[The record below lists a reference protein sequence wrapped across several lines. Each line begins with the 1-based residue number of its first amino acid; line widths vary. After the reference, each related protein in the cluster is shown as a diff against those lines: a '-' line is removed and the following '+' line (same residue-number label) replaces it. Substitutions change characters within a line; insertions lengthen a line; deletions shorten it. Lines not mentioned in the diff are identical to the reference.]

1 MNIFQRGLGCHDVVG
16 RRVHRQ
22 MQFAPDPALVM
33 AMLSDLPFALAK
45 HFQAGG
51 IDNQI
56 GHLAL
61 GWLAV
66 CHLHG
71 AGALAD
77 TAVVGGTQRHIHQ
90 LKQRVEQAL
99 CRPQGEVENAL
110 EHEKGTDGLVGVEGA
125 SSPPAMMFLMEPVMN
140 DMLINPER

>member
-1 MNIFQRGLGCHDVVG
+1 
-16 RRVHRQ
+16 
-22 MQFAPDPALVM
+22 MQFALDPALVM

-45 HFQAGG
+45 HFQASG
-51 IDNQI
+51 IGN
-56 GHLAL
+56 LAL

-71 AGALAD
+71 TGALAD
-77 TAVVGGTQRHIHQ
+77 TAVVGGTQWHIHQ

-110 EHEKGTDGLVGVEGA
+110 EHKKDTDGLVGVEGA
-125 SSPPAMMFLMEPVMN
+125 SSPSAMMFLMEPVMN
-140 DMLINPER
+140 DILINPES